1 MGAAGNLG
9 GVLIGRVLDRF
20 RHHKSIL
27 GALLSL
33 CCLFLVYFALLI
45 MQVIPPSVIQIF
57 VAATAV
63 GLFLNTAVPIFFELS
78 IEATYPVPEATVC
91 TVMTT
96 MNNFGSLVMLF
107 IPVTQ
112 AATAF
117 NFVFAATVGVLALA
131 VIFVYQNKGKRQ
143 LVDDIDEG
151 LLEDGGDKQT
161 DVYLSLNAGGA
172 KVVHEYH

>member
-1 MGAAGNLG
+1 
-9 GVLIGRVLDRF
+9 
-20 RHHKSIL
+20 
-27 GALLSL
+27 
-33 CCLFLVYFALLI
+33 

-57 VAATAV
+57 VAATLV

-107 IPVTQ
+107 IPITQ

-143 LVDDIDEG
+143 RVDDIDEG
-151 LLEDGGDKQT
+151 E
-161 DVYLSLNAGGA
+161 VAR
-172 KVVHEYH
+172 